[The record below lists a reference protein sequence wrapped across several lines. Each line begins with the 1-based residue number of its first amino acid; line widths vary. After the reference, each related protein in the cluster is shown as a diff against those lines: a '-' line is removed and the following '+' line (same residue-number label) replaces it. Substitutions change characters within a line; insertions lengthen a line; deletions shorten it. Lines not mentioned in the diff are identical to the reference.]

1 MPVAIEFTTVFTLF
15 WFRAATTAEL
25 ICLQRVGWDLTMHLD
40 RGSYRGSKMLVFSHK
55 LCAIAVVF
63 LIVNGCSKKEISQES
78 TKVPA
83 ADIGK
88 PEQAE
93 NSSEDVVPDSDDDA
107 TAVAADDSNGEI
119 DIQALRAKQRIEF
132 KTTGELKAPVR
143 LEADGQPIDIALQ
156 QSKAGGNGHAG
167 PAIADFDGDG
177 DNDLIVGDFPGYF
190 WLFENEADDTNPTY
204 VAKGKVYTEGK
215 SKVASGLASLVQTFT
230 SGPKE
235 PQAASEAAKT
245 PVY

>member
-63 LIVNGCSKKEISQES
+63 LIVTGCSKKEISQES
-78 TKVPA
+78 TRVPA
-83 ADIGK
+83 ADIEK
-88 PEQAE
+88 PEQVE
-93 NSSEDVVPDSDDDA
+93 NLSGDVVPDSDDDA
-107 TAVAADDSNGEI
+107 TAVANDEI

-215 SKVASGLASLVQTFT
+215 SKVASALASLVQTFT

>member
-1 MPVAIEFTTVFTLF
+1 
-15 WFRAATTAEL
+15 
-25 ICLQRVGWDLTMHLD
+25 
-40 RGSYRGSKMLVFSHK
+40 MLVFSHK

-78 TKVPA
+78 TRVPA
-83 ADIGK
+83 ADIEK
-88 PEQAE
+88 PEQVE
-93 NSSEDVVPDSDDDA
+93 NLSEDVVPDSDDDA
-107 TAVAADDSNGEI
+107 TAVANDEI

-132 KTTGELKAPVR
+132 KTTGELKTPVR

-156 QSKAGGNGHAG
+156 QSKAGGIGHAG

>member
-1 MPVAIEFTTVFTLF
+1 
-15 WFRAATTAEL
+15 
-25 ICLQRVGWDLTMHLD
+25 
-40 RGSYRGSKMLVFSHK
+40 MLVFSHK

-63 LIVNGCSKKEISQES
+63 LTIVTGCSKKGISQES

-107 TAVAADDSNGEI
+107 TAVANDEI

-156 QSKAGGNGHAG
+156 QSKAGGIGHAG